1 MSIPH
6 YMINNGPSRSST
18 ARRSDHHMF
27 PRFILFL
34 YLPHFMKD
42 MPTVPVGV
50 GMGVGV
56 VITFRK
62 VSLNRVWLSRGQ
74 LKRELRFVS

>member
-1 MSIPH
+1 
-6 YMINNGPSRSST
+6 
-18 ARRSDHHMF
+18 
-27 PRFILFL
+27 
-34 YLPHFMKD
+34 MKD